1 MNPTYSPPSFF
12 SENSNSDA
20 SNLTHSHQFMTLG
33 TGIAIS
39 DEEESVDDYT
49 EEKQDDNIDTHK
61 RKVHRDIE
69 ARRRDTEGKH
79 LRELSSLITNWYES
93 KSSKP
98 PQLVLLQM
106 AADLLDKI
114 NLRYQ
119 YDPLR
124 PSYLTENEVHFLN
137 LEASNAFLFV
147 TTIESSLFRI
157 IHVTDSIYRILSLTP
172 EQWIN
177 QDLFSF
183 IHPDDLFQVQ
193 NQLLLLRQYMDKK
206 PSIKCRLKQGNGLYS
221 SVIIDG
227 MVKKIDQSL
236 KPVSTNEWGY
246 FVFVGICHL
255 PLINEYNEKNM
266 SLYKNAQSLI
276 FSCRCSPND
285 WKIFLVDCSIS
296 TFPSISFD
304 LFRNKSILDFI
315 YIDEQSY
322 VHQALLN
329 STLTLKDELITCRFM
344 YSPTE
349 ILMMILDIKPFVN
362 PSTKRIDFIELTF
375 KNITDLVKSSNQ
387 FD

>member
-1 MNPTYSPPSFF
+1 
-12 SENSNSDA
+12 
-20 SNLTHSHQFMTLG
+20 MTLG

-39 DEEESVDDYT
+39 DEEESIDDYT

-157 IHVTDSIYRILSLTP
+157 IHVTDSIYRILSLIP

-206 PSIKCRLKQGNGLYS
+206 PSIKCRLKQGNGSYS

-227 MVKKIDQSL
+227 IVKKIDQSL

-266 SLYKNAQSLI
+266 SLYKNAQALI

-349 ILMMILDIKPFVN
+349 ILMMILDIKPFIN

-375 KNITDLVKSSNQ
+375 KNITDLVKNPNE